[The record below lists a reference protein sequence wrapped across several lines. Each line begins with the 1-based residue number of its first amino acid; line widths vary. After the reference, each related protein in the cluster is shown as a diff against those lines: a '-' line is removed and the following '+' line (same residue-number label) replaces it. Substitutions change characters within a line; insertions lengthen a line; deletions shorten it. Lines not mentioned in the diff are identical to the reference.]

1 MKNFKYFLILFTFFL
16 SACSLSVDD
25 LTKQVKQNMQD
36 ELKQKNISIT
46 SLVLTKKG
54 GNEYS
59 GILKTLEPNG
69 NFTYTVEVIYD
80 GKSFTW
86 KITE

>member
-1 MKNFKYFLILFTFFL
+1 MKNFKYCLILFTFFL

-69 NFTYTVEVIYD
+69 DFTYTVEVIYD

-86 KITE
+86 KVTE